1 MALVELG
8 RPWYGGVKDQRSK
21 TKDQRELGPGVLRI
35 GCLND
40 FTWRFMPTLPYGRF
54 YGSCELRGEIP
65 GFSIALMAPVL
76 PPEEVP
82 LHTHED
88 ASFVLLLD
96 GPYLSSAANAG
107 SECEGPTLIYNP
119 PRTTHRDRFK
129 ALTGRFLAISV
140 SRESFRDA
148 AAYAALP
155 EVATSFTSSEI
166 ISTAQGLARQCERWE
181 PSSPLLAEDLCL
193 ELLAKIARRV
203 VAQRGKP
210 PMWFKR
216 AKELLHDQCADRVG
230 IAEAAHALGVHP
242 AHFSRSFRQFLRC
255 TPGEYLTRC
264 RLEKAVPM
272 LRETNLPL
280 AEAALQAG
288 FFDQSHFSKVFK
300 RHFGISPRSYRSI
313 FRPDFKKV

>member
-1 MALVELG
+1 M
-8 RPWYGGVKDQRSK
+8 Q
-21 TKDQRELGPGVLRI
+21 
-35 GCLND
+35 
-40 FTWRFMPTLPYGRF
+40 TLPYGRF
-54 YGSCELRGEIP
+54 CGTSELRKEIP

-88 ASFVLLLD
+88 ASFVLLLE

-129 ALTGRFLAISV
+129 GLTGRFLAISV
-140 SRESFRDA
+140 SRETFRDA
-148 AAYAALP
+148 AAYAQ
-155 EVATSFTSSEI
+155 S
-166 ISTAQGLARQCERWE
+166 LARQCELWE
-181 PSSPLLAEDLCL
+181 QSSPLFAEDMCS
-193 ELLAKIARRV
+193 ELLAKIANRV
-203 VAQRGKP
+203 AAPRGKP
-210 PMWFKR
+210 PVWLQR
-216 AKELLHDQCADRVG
+216 AKELLHDQCADRLG
-230 IAEAAHALGVHP
+230 IAEAAHAIGVHP

-280 AEAALQAG
+280 AEAALLAG

-300 RHFGISPRSYRSI
+300 RHFGLSPRSYRGI
-313 FRPDFKKV
+313 FRPNCKKVQGSPFC